1 MHIRPLFKG
10 SLAAASITPAPTD
23 PPWGGVAGIHR
34 GDIAGIRRGGVGI
47 HRGGVAGIHRRG
59 GVYPRPNPA
68 KDIKNMW
75 HAAWD
80 DYRHVACLP
89 SHVMG

>member
-1 MHIRPLFKG
+1 MITVKG
-10 SLAAASITPAPTD
+10 VRAGMNPAPTD
-23 PPWGGVAGIHR
+23 PPWAGID
-34 GDIAGIRRGGVGI
+34 GVRRGGIAGI

-80 DYRHVACLP
+80 DYRYVACLP